1 MSHFCRTGG
10 DRHAETGQA
19 CGCPIDSGKRNAY
32 NVDIKQERVN
42 TMLFGRFC
50 IDLGSAQ
57 ACKTEHCVE
66 PNQINRII

>member
-1 MSHFCRTGG
+1 M
-10 DRHAETGQA
+10 TGQA
-19 CGCPIDSGKRNAY
+19 CGGTIDSGIRNTY

-50 IDLGSAQ
+50 IDLSSAQ